1 MGLTVGAGIEKYSG
15 QGKDADK
22 ENVTGYALY
31 TMGPV
36 SVGYQTYYLDQW
48 SLQLVELAAGS

>member
-1 MGLTVGAGIEKYSG
+1 MGLTVGAGIEKLSG
-15 QGKDADK
+15 QGTNGDK

-36 SVGYQTYYLDQW
+36 SVGYQQYYLDQW
-48 SLQLVELAAGS
+48 YRSAWWKQQ